1 MFVELGAWMRPKA
14 DMPLPAPP
22 VVVLGG
28 RVNAAARARWLATK
42 RTRATAA
49 AAARGVLG
57 LGSRRRVQRTAG
69 GINQTERRLLWWGAQ
84 TEHGVSE
91 SIDRPGSGRFRQ
103 SGGGSSSGTSD
114 RRSHGFGPCVV
125 GVLMLMSGCTTAQLL
140 P

>member
-22 VVVLGG
+22 VAVLGG
-28 RVNAAARARWLATK
+28 RVNAAARARWLVTK

-91 SIDRPGSGRFRQ
+91 LIDRPGSGRFGQ
-103 SGGGSSSGTSD
+103 SGGGAARAEQAIEGHTDSD
-114 RRSHGFGPCVV
+114 P
-125 GVLMLMSGCTTAQLL
+125 ALL
-140 P
+140 VC